1 MRCSITKLVLAG
13 CVCLMTLTLS
23 GRAETELEK
32 LVSEGKSY
40 LKNGQMNE
48 ALLAFREAAKTGSME
63 GSTLA
68 GEILLVRAQQSSGR
82 ESLMNA
88 SEGINLLF
96 FAATNRYA
104 QACFDL
110 SIAYRLGIG
119 VKTNVVTAYAW
130 LKIAAE
136 QNRLLKT
143 DLDRL
148 VVTLDRREI
157 TMAQELAAEF
167 NRGQWPQF
175 AFKPI
180 VLDDSRLK
188 IQGVTHT
195 SKGALVVVNGITFAS
210 GDSGD
215 VSPINAAKQRNA
227 EKLGVTCLEI
237 GKDYILVAIAGEPN
251 YKLLNLRQF
260 LQD

>member
-1 MRCSITKLVLAG
+1 MRYSIAKLVLAG
-13 CVCLMTLTLS
+13 CACLMFLALS
-23 GRAETELEK
+23 ARAETGVEK
-32 LVSEGKSY
+32 LVNEGKSY
-40 LKNGQMNE
+40 AKNGQMNE
-48 ALLAFREAAKTGSME
+48 ALLVFREAAKAGSME
-63 GSTLA
+63 GSALA

-82 ESLMNA
+82 ESLMYA
-88 SEGINLLF
+88 SEGINLLYS
-96 FAATNRYA
+96 AATNRYA

-110 SIAYRLGIG
+110 SIVYRLGIG
-119 VKTNVVTAYAW
+119 VKTNMVAAYAW

-136 QNRLLKT
+136 QNRLLKS

-148 VVTLDRREI
+148 VILLDSSEI
-157 TMAQELAAEF
+157 TMAQELASEF

-175 AFKPI
+175 VFKPI

-210 GDSGD
+210 GDTSD
-215 VSPINAAKQRNA
+215 VPPINAAKQRNT

-237 GKDYILVAIAGEPN
+237 GKDYVLVAIAGEPN
-251 YKLLNLRQF
+251 YKLLNMRQF